1 MDELRFIPINT
12 EDSDPGVFVQGT
24 HVPARL
30 VEESGVWIR
39 EAGSAI
45 LTQDQYQIAPF
56 HHTLWL
62 IADEG
67 NMTMTFGAQRL
78 RFKKGECFVIPAG
91 TTDCRLEEARD
102 SRLLWFTVDGALA
115 TAFLPA
121 DERLQSG
128 SRPAG
133 HPAQSGFADSADRAG
148 AGASQRH
155 RSGQLPAGAAA
166 LGAAGGAQRPQRG
179 DQRGA
184 EP

>member
-12 EDSDPGVFVQGT
+12 EDSDPGVFVQGI

-30 VEESGVWIR
+30 VEESGVCIR

-56 HHTLWL
+56 YHTLWL
-62 IADEG
+62 VADEG
-67 NMTMTFGAQRL
+67 DMTMTFGNQRL

-115 TAFLPA
+115 TSFLRQMNAHNLVPA
-121 DERLQSG
+121 RQG
-128 SRPAG
+128 I
-133 HPAQSGFADSADRAG
+133 
-148 AGASQRH
+148 
-155 RSGQLPAGAAA
+155 LPNQV
-166 LGAAGGAQRPQRG
+166 LLIRQIVQVLSL
-179 DQRGA
+179 
-184 EP
+184 